1 VRPLLP
7 PGVSVA
13 AVNAAGSCVVSGP
26 EDAVAGVEAALRAR
40 GEEPRRLHAS
50 HAFHSAMMEPALDAF
65 RQAVAEVPRHAP
77 RIPFVSNLTGTWI
90 TAEQATDPEYWVRHL
105 REPVRFADGAATLLA
120 DARCAFVEC
129 GPGATLAT
137 LVRRHPDARGVR
149 AVAATLRRPADAGD
163 AHADAAVFLRAAGTL
178 WCAGVPVE
186 WGAWHQ
192 GERRRRVPLPAYP
205 FQRRRYW
212 AGPDDGAPAR
222 TPAPAERASRPA
234 TARHP
239 RPPLATPFVVP
250 RGETETAVAP
260 VWEEMLGVV
269 PVGADDDFHALGG
282 DSLLA
287 AQLISRLRE
296 CLRVELPVRTLYE
309 APTVAGLARAAQALR
324 AAGDPAAERSGVAPG
339 RAPAIAEPASLAE
352 PLAEG
357 VLAGV

>member
-1 VRPLLP
+1 LHLL
-7 PGVSVA
+7 A
-13 AVNAAGSCVVSGP
+13 AV
-26 EDAVAGVEAALRAR
+26 
-40 GEEPRRLHAS
+40 RRH
-50 HAFHSAMMEPALDAF
+50 
-65 RQAVAEVPRHAP
+65 VP
-77 RIPFVSNLTGTWI
+77 RIPLASSLTRTWI

-120 DARCAFVEC
+120 DPRCALVEC

-137 LVRRHPDARGVR
+137 LVRRHPDARGGR

-163 AHADAAVFLRAAGTL
+163 DHADAAVFLRAAGTL

-222 TPAPAERASRPA
+222 TPAPAERAFPA
-234 TARHP
+234 AAARHP
-239 RPPLATPFVVP
+239 RPPLTTPFVAP
-250 RGETETAVAP
+250 RGETETAVAR
-260 VWEEMLGVV
+260 VWEEMLGVA

-287 AQLISRLRE
+287 AQLISRVRE
-296 CLRVELPVRTLYE
+296 CLGVELPVRTLYE
-309 APTVAGLARAAQALR
+309 APTVAGLARAALALR
-324 AAGDPAAERSGVAPG
+324 ATEDPAAEWTGS
-339 RAPAIAEPASLAE
+339 APARALALAAAALAK

>member
-1 VRPLLP
+1 M
-7 PGVSVA
+7 
-13 AVNAAGSCVVSGP
+13 
-26 EDAVAGVEAALRAR
+26 EAALRAR

-65 RQAVAEVPRHAP
+65 RQAVAAVPRHAP

-105 REPVRFADGAATLLA
+105 RQPVRFADGAATLLA
-120 DARCAFVEC
+120 DPRCAFVEC

-137 LVRRHPDARGVR
+137 LVRRHPDARGGR
-149 AVAATLRRPADAGD
+149 AVAATLRRPADAGE

-178 WCAGVPVE
+178 WCAGVPVD
-186 WGAWHQ
+186 WGAWHA

-212 AGPDDGAPAR
+212 AGPEDGAPAR
-222 TPAPAERASRPA
+222 TPALAERASRPA
-234 TARHP
+234 AARHP
-239 RPPLATPFVVP
+239 RPPLAMPFVAP
-250 RGETETAVAP
+250 HGETETAVAR
-260 VWEEMLGVV
+260 VWEEMLGVA

-287 AQLISRLRE
+287 AQLIARVRA
-296 CLRVELPVRTLYE
+296 CLGVQLPVRSLYE
-309 APTVAGLARAAQALR
+309 APTVAGLARAALALR
-324 AAGDPAAERSGVAPG
+324 AAANPATEWTGGTPG
-339 RAPAIAEPASLAE
+339 RAPAVTEAVGLAE

-357 VLAGV
+357 VLAAV

>member
-1 VRPLLP
+1 
-7 PGVSVA
+7 
-13 AVNAAGSCVVSGP
+13 
-26 EDAVAGVEAALRAR
+26 
-40 GEEPRRLHAS
+40 
-50 HAFHSAMMEPALDAF
+50 
-65 RQAVAEVPRHAP
+65 
-77 RIPFVSNLTGTWI
+77 
-90 TAEQATDPEYWVRHL
+90 VRHL
-105 REPVRFADGAATLLA
+105 REPVHFADGAATLLA
-120 DARCAFVEC
+120 DPRCAFVEC

-137 LVRRHPDARGVR
+137 PVRRHSDARGGR

-178 WCAGVPVE
+178 WCAGVLVN

-234 TARHP
+234 AARHP
-239 RPPLATPFVVP
+239 RPPLTTPFVAP
-250 RGETETAVAP
+250 RGETETAVAR
-260 VWEEMLGVV
+260 VWEEMLGVA

-287 AQLISRLRE
+287 AQLISRVRE
-296 CLRVELPVRTLYE
+296 CLGMELRVRSLYE
-309 APTVAGLARAAQALR
+309 TPTVAGLARAALALH
-324 AAGDPAAERSGVAPG
+324 AADDPAAEWTGGVPG
-339 RAPAIAEPASLAE
+339 QAPA
-352 PLAEG
+352 LAEG